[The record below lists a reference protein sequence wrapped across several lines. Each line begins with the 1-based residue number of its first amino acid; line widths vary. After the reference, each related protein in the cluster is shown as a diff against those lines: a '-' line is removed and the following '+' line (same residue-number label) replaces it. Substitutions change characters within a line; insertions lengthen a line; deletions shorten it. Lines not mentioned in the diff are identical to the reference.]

1 MGTLIDASDS
11 SATVVRFPRRLH
23 YDVQRL
29 ARADDITQNDL
40 IIKMIER
47 EVSKAKNIEWIEDY
61 IKKATYLWEIDVKEL
76 KEKLQKKMPLS
87 VDQKAHL
94 AHVLPV
100 KKREKLFLD
109 TWPNDLDEIALIDEL
124 LDRSTELRKNRKYYN
139 TRKLANNLKIELT
152 EFGKAYLKGFLKDK
166 DFDKVM
172 EETDSFFI
180 EKESEEIESSVV
192 EEPPSESVEASEI
205 PEVEA
210 EETPTDDEPLEAE
223 FLEPEEG

>member
-1 MGTLIDASDS
+1 MDTLIDASDS

-29 ARADDITQNDL
+29 ARAENISQNDL

-61 IKKATYLWEIDVKEL
+61 VKKATYLWEIDVKEL
-76 KEKLQKKMPLS
+76 SKKLHEKMPLS

-109 TWPNDLDEIALIDEL
+109 TWPKDLDEIAMIDEL
-124 LDRSTELRKNRKYYN
+124 LDRSTEIRKDRKYYN
-139 TRKLANNLKIELT
+139 IKKLANNLRIPLT
-152 EFGKAYLKGFLKDK
+152 EFGKAYLKGFLKEK

-172 EETDSFFI
+172 EETGAFYI
-180 EKESEEIESSVV
+180 ENESEEEESLEEETEPID
-192 EEPPSESVEASEI
+192 EEPLDAVILEP
-205 PEVEA
+205 
-210 EETPTDDEPLEAE
+210 EETEPIDEEPLEAE
-223 FLEPEEG
+223 ILEPEEG